1 MIVFN
6 IMKYYLTL
14 FITGMILLLSSCATK
29 SDIDNLQHQIDGLKS
44 GQIATIENQINS
56 INGSIT
62 SLQETDREI
71 KGYITALQNTASELQ
86 KSINSADGKI
96 DDLEKALALV
106 NSAIENLKAKD
117 SALEQRISDLKDYV
131 DTQLRGAKDWVSA
144 TFATLEQY
152 NGIVSEIGGIKGS
165 ISSINTA
172 IEQMESRLNGKI
184 TLMKGE
190 IEEAYTKAIGSLESS
205 LKNWVNEQL
214 EGYWTIAETEGKLE
228 TLEGNLTQEDES
240 IRGDI
245 GKLRAS
251 LDSAKTEL
259 TEGYKAAIKKAI
271 DENNGVLDGKLY
283 EAVSGLN
290 TRIDGEVS
298 TINERIGKLEKRV
311 LDLESAVSELLSRI
325 QSLSYIPRYTDGAST
340 MWLKIKSDGNVET
353 RDTLEFRV
361 SPADCADSL
370 VKVWDK
376 AISAEAVSLLTRGA
390 QETVSLQVVS
400 VTGGNGKLSVVLDGS
415 VLGEKFYSGEQ
426 QMKAVVIIS
435 DGNNERT
442 SEYITMV
449 AKDDPTIPNNIILY
463 TSSDGKTIDP
473 YNTSTDAFGA
483 IIFSN
488 KYESGK
494 GIIVF
499 DGDVTSIGNSAF
511 SYCKRLTSI
520 LIPSS
525 VTSIGERAFMG
536 CGRLAAVHIPKSVT
550 HIDDWDQPFSQCW
563 RLASITVDPD
573 NSIYDSRDAC
583 NAIIE
588 TKSNT
593 LIAGCINTI
602 IPNTITTIISY
613 AFLEI
618 GITSLNIPSSVTCI
632 GEGAFGWC
640 HNLTSITVD
649 PGNTVYD
656 SRDNCKAIIETKSNT
671 LITGCINTVIPNTV
685 TSIGGAAFCNCRGLT
700 TIEIPNS
707 VTSISQSAFSGCTEL
722 SSIIVAPDNPVYDS
736 RNNCNAIIETQT
748 NYLFLGFKTTIIP
761 DTVIGIWDSAF
772 ENCTLLNK
780 IEIPNS
786 VTFIGEKAFQ
796 NCTGLTTIELSNS
809 LSLIGELAFRGCTG
823 LTSIEIPNS
832 VQYIGGLAFLNCRG
846 LTDIVI
852 PGSVQHLG
860 AGAFQNC
867 TGLTS
872 IHCLA
877 TIPPDNPSIPFY
889 GNYYNVCGYGVSD
902 FDMFKNT
909 NDCPIYVP
917 AESVDAY
924 KSEWSLFADRI
935 KAIQ

>member
-1 MIVFN
+1 
-6 IMKYYLTL
+6 MKKYLVL
-14 FITGMILLLSSCATK
+14 VLSGAFLILSSCATK
-29 SDIDNLQHQIDGLKS
+29 GDIDNLQHQIDGLKS

-442 SEYITMV
+442 SEYITV
-449 AKDDPTIPNNIILY
+449 VPKEYTNNIIRY
-463 TSSDGKTIDP
+463 TSSDGETIAP
-473 YNTSTDAFGA
+473 NNPEAFGA
-483 IIFSN
+483 AIVSN
-488 KYESGK
+488 KYENGM

-499 DGDVTSIGNSAF
+499 DGDVTSIGNWAF
-511 SYCKRLTSI
+511 SYCERLTSI
-520 LIPSS
+520 LIPNTVISIGICAFDVCSRLLEIRIPDSVTEIEYWAFGNCRSLTEIEIPSS
-525 VTSIGERAFMG
+525 VTSIGRGVFWYCTG
-536 CGRLAAVHIPKSVT
+536 LS
-550 HIDDWDQPFSQCW
+550 
-563 RLASITVDPD
+563 SIIVDP
-573 NSIYDSRDAC
+573 NNPVYDSRDNC

-588 TKSNT
+588 TSSNT
-593 LIAGCINTI
+593 LIAGCKGTV
-602 IPNTITTIISY
+602 IPNTIVRLDRNSFTGMT
-613 AFLEI
+613 
-618 GITSLNIPSSVTCI
+618 GITSSFVIPNSVTSI
-632 GEGAFGWC
+632 GEEAFLNC
-640 HNLTSITVD
+640 HELTSLVIPNSVTTVERSAFKGCPLHTLKIGSSLSHIDKYAFPLHSDWFSSLTVD
-649 PGNTVYD
+649 PGNRVYD
-656 SRDNCKAIIETKSNT
+656 SRDNCNAIIETESNT
-671 LITGCINTVIPNTV
+671 LFKGCINTVIPNTV
-685 TSIGGAAFCNCRGLT
+685 TSIGRKAFEDCSGLT
-700 TIEIPNS
+700 TIEIPSS
-707 VTSISQSAFSGCTEL
+707 VAT
-722 SSIIVAPDNPVYDS
+722 
-736 RNNCNAIIETQT
+736 
-748 NYLFLGFKTTIIP
+748 
-761 DTVIGIWDSAF
+761 
-772 ENCTLLNK
+772 
-780 IEIPNS
+780 
-786 VTFIGEKAFQ
+786 IGED
-796 NCTGLTTIELSNS
+796 
-809 LSLIGELAFRGCTG
+809 AFRNCSG

-832 VQYIGGLAFLNCRG
+832 VATIGVSAFWECRG
-846 LTDIVI
+846 LTSIVI
-852 PGSVQHLG
+852 PSSVTTIG
-860 AGAFQNC
+860 ESAFFEC
-867 TGLTS
+867 SGLTS
-872 IHCLA
+872 ITILA
-877 TIPPDNPSIPFY
+877 TTPCKI
-889 GNYYNVCGYGVSD
+889 G
-902 FDMFKNT
+902 FDIFGNT

-917 AESVDAY
+917 AESVNIYRVMPIWKDYY
-924 KSEWSLFADRI
+924 KRI
-935 KAIQ
+935 QAIP